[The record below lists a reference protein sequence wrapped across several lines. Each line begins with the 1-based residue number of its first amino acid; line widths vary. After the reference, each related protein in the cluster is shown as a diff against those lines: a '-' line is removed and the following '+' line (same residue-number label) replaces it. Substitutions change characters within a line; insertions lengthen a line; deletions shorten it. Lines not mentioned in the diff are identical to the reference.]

1 MEPND
6 AQRRLIEGHAGV
18 YVVDAGPGTGK
29 TYTIAQRYAAMV
41 EAGIDPTEI
50 LLVTYTSTAATE
62 MRTRV
67 GAALS
72 EGPIQL
78 AGAPIATF
86 HAHAQSLLREHGGR
100 VPQHLGIDTPLL
112 GDEQL
117 IEDAAELDRRFQEF
131 ITRFEAEH
139 PTHARWFATVTDPVR
154 LREVIDALAARG
166 AIPTDDGWYRDGAA
180 LIRGDRDALSERA
193 AAANVSDEGS
203 QSAALARARS
213 RLRRYA
219 DDYAEG
225 VPDVDDLAADGQ
237 LDPALIERLAHSSDP
252 ELEGFIHD
260 VYLAYL
266 RWMLRQGYLSHG
278 IALLFAFVLLTAE
291 PAVRTAVAVPYVMVD
306 EFQDT
311 NPLQF
316 QLMLLLAS
324 EPNICVVGDWRQ
336 SIYGFQHADV
346 ANLRAFDRR
355 LQRFHR
361 SLTAARDLLGWTPPP
376 PEQIALEQTYRSTPP
391 IIEAAASALSL
402 PANRREVD
410 RGVPPT
416 AAPPLSAVRTDPPAR
431 LQKLAHPEEA
441 TLVCD
446 RIAAIVGD
454 DAWAVPD
461 GAGGLRP
468 PRFDDIAV
476 FSRTR
481 SFARELLA
489 AAVDCGIPM
498 LYEGGI
504 ELFHTDAA
512 KLVLA
517 WLRILDGDRPEGWA
531 AVLLAAGYPLNGIKQ
546 RIERGDYPLDL
557 QGFRRALAAADSLG
571 AVLRAVL
578 GRYGYD
584 GPIADALIAE
594 LIDSYE
600 SDVRTRGDL
609 IRQIETGME
618 TDAVVEV
625 DLPAGAH
632 AVTLKTIHAAKGE
645 EYPIVICANVNTHQ
659 FPSSERPMA
668 GTIRYDPLA
677 GLQATHAYDP
687 DRAYRFRRWETDII
701 AALDPPAYDEERRL
715 LYVAMT
721 RAETHLL
728 VTAGDRPSPFHTEL
742 PIDETSVE
750 PSPPAVAVDLDA
762 VDPLTVTP
770 VDPERPIR
778 TGVHALLD
786 DSVYAGRRR
795 GKGKL
800 FGEELHTT
808 AELLARGEETTVDTP
823 DAAAVE
829 ALLDD
834 LDGTLHP
841 EQPLVCPLPTTPP
854 VVLSGIADLLVEGP
868 DGITLIDYK
877 TDVDRAARPEYRLQ
891 LSVYHHTV
899 AATTDRPVET
909 AIFWTDSGER
919 DDIDPLPLSA
929 VVSRAEATF
938 DVSADS

>member
-1 MEPND
+1 MEPNEG
-6 AQRRLIEGHAGV
+6 QRRLIEGHDGIR
-18 YVVDAGPGTGK
+18 VVDAGPGTGK
-29 TYTIAQRYAAMV
+29 TYTIAQRYASMV
-41 EAGIDPTEI
+41 AAGIDPTEI
-50 LLVTYTSTAATE
+50 LLITYTSTAAKE

-67 GAALS
+67 GAALPA
-72 EGPIQL
+72 GPIQL

-86 HAHAQSLLREHGGR
+86 HAHAQSLLREHGGQ
-100 VPQHLGIDTPLL
+100 VPQHLGLDASLL

-117 IEDAAELDRRFQEF
+117 IEDTAELDRRFREF

-139 PTHARWFATVTDPVR
+139 PTHARWFAT
-154 LREVIDALAARG
+154 LREPAQLRVVIDALAARG
-166 AIPTDDGWYRDGAA
+166 AIPTVDGWYRNGAA
-180 LIRGDRDALSERA
+180 LVRGDRDALAATA
-193 AAANVSDEGS
+193 AAANLADGGSRSD
-203 QSAALARARS
+203 ALARARR
-213 RLRRYA
+213 RLRRHA
-219 DDYAEG
+219 DAYTEAA
-225 VPDVDDLAADGQ
+225 PDVDALAVDGQ
-237 LDPALIERLAHSSDP
+237 LDPALIEQLVHTTDP

-260 VYLAYL
+260 VYVAYL

-324 EPNICVVGDWRQ
+324 APNLCVVGDWRQ

-346 ANLRAFDRR
+346 ANIRDFDRR
-355 LQRFHR
+355 LHRFHAA
-361 SLTAARDLLGWTPPP
+361 LTAERDLLGWTPTS
-376 PEQIALEQTYRSTPP
+376 PEQIALEQTYRSTRP
-391 IIEAAASALSL
+391 IIDAAAGALSL

-410 RGVPPT
+410 GGVPPT

-446 RIAAIVGD
+446 RIAAVVGD
-454 DAWAVPD
+454 DAWTVPD
-461 GAGGLRP
+461 ADGDLRP

-489 AAVDCGIPM
+489 AALDCGIPM
-498 LYEGGI
+498 QYEGGI
-504 ELFHTDAA
+504 QLFHTDAA

-517 WLRILDGDRPEGWA
+517 WLRILDGDRPAGWA

-571 AVLRAVL
+571 AVLRAIL

-594 LIDSYE
+594 LLDSYE

-645 EYPIVICANVNTHQ
+645 EYPIVICANLNTHQ

-677 GLQATHAYDP
+677 GLQATHTYDP
-687 DRAYRFRRWETDII
+687 DRAYRFRRWETDIL
-701 AALDPPAYDEERRL
+701 AAVDPPTYDEERRL

-728 VTAGDRPSPFHTEL
+728 VTAGARPSPFYTEL
-742 PIDETSVE
+742 QIDETSVE
-750 PSPPAVAVDLDA
+750 PRPPAVAVDHDA
-762 VDPLTVTP
+762 VDPLSLEDVDTARP
-770 VDPERPIR
+770 VR

-800 FGEELHTT
+800 FGDALHAT
-808 AELLARGEETTVDTP
+808 AELLARGEDTPVDTP
-823 DAAAVE
+823 DAGAV
-829 ALLDD
+829 ATLLDG

-841 EQPLVCPLPTTPP
+841 EQSVVCPLPTDPP
-854 VVLSGIADLLVEGP
+854 VVLSGIVDLLVEGP
-868 DGITLIDYK
+868 EGITLIDYK
-877 TDVDRAARPEYRLQ
+877 TDVDRSARAEYRLQ

-899 AATTDRPVET
+899 AGATDRPVET
-909 AIFWTDSGER
+909 AIFWTDAGER

-929 VVSRAEATF
+929 VVARAETAF
-938 DVSADS
+938 DVTADG

>member
-6 AQRRLIEGHAGV
+6 AQRTLIESHTGV

-41 EAGIDPTEI
+41 DAGIDPTEI
-50 LLVTYTSTAATE
+50 LLITYTSTAATE

-67 GAALS
+67 GAALPA
-72 EGPIQL
+72 GPIQL

-100 VPQHLGIDTPLL
+100 VPQHLGLDAALL

-117 IEDAAELDRRFQEF
+117 IEDAAELDRRFTEF

-139 PTHARWFATVTDPVR
+139 PTHARWFATLSEPAR
-154 LREVIDALAARG
+154 LRAVIDALAARG
-166 AIPTDDGWYRDGAA
+166 AIPTVDGWYRDGGA
-180 LIRGDRDALSERA
+180 LVRGDRETLTAVA
-193 AAANVSDEGS
+193 TAANVAEGGAQSD
-203 QSAALARARS
+203 ALARARS
-213 RLRRYA
+213 RLRRHA
-219 DDYAEG
+219 GDYTEAA
-225 VPDVDDLAADGQ
+225 PAVDELATDGQ
-237 LDPALIERLAHSSDP
+237 LDPALIDRLVHTTDDA
-252 ELEGFIHD
+252 LVGFIHD
-260 VYLAYL
+260 VYVAYL

-291 PAVRTAVAVPYVMVD
+291 PAVRSAAAVPYVMVD

-316 QLMLLLAS
+316 QLMLLLAGA
-324 EPNICVVGDWRQ
+324 PNICVVGDWRQ

-346 ANLRAFDRR
+346 ANLRAFERR
-355 LQRFHR
+355 LRRFHTE
-361 SLTAARDLLGWTPPP
+361 LTATRDLLGWTPPTP
-376 PEQIALEQTYRSTPP
+376 VQVALEQTYRSTPP
-391 IIEAAASALSL
+391 IITAAASALSL

-410 RGVPPT
+410 GGVTET

-454 DAWAVPD
+454 DGWAVPD

-489 AAVDCGIPM
+489 TAVGCGIPM
-498 LYEGGI
+498 LYEGGV

-517 WLRILDGDRPEGWA
+517 WLRILDGDRPAGWA
-531 AVLLAAGYPLNGIKQ
+531 TVLLAAGYPLSGIKQ

-584 GPIADALIAE
+584 GPIADALITE

-625 DLPAGAH
+625 DLPAGAD

-645 EYPIVICANVNTHQ
+645 EYPIVICANLNTHQ
-659 FPSSERPMA
+659 FPTSERPMA

-677 GLQATHAYDP
+677 GLRATHEYDP
-687 DRAYRFRRWETDII
+687 DRAYRFRRWETDVL
-701 AALDPPAYDEERRL
+701 AAVDPPTYDEERRL

-728 VTAGDRPSPFHTEL
+728 VTAGDRPSPFYTEL
-742 PIDETSVE
+742 PIDEATVE
-750 PSPPAVAVDLDA
+750 PTLPTVSAATEGVEPLSLAA
-762 VDPLTVTP
+762 VDP
-770 VDPERPIR
+770 DRPIR

-800 FGEELHTT
+800 FGDELHRT
-808 AELLARGEETTVDTP
+808 AELLARGEDAAVDTA

-829 ALLDD
+829 ALLAT
-834 LDGTLHP
+834 LEGSLHP
-841 EQPLVCPLPTTPP
+841 EQPVVCPLPTDPP
-854 VVLSGIADLLVEGP
+854 VVLSGIVDLLVDGP

-877 TDVDRAARPEYRLQ
+877 TDVERDAREEYRLQ

-899 AATTDRPVET
+899 AAAMDRPVET
-909 AIFWTDSGER
+909 AILWTDTGER
-919 DDIDPLPLSA
+919 DDIDPLPMSA
-929 VVSRAEATF
+929 IVARAGTAF
-938 DVSADS
+938 DVTADG